1 MTYSLKL
8 LTAISLSV
16 FLTACGGGGSSDDN
30 EPDDTPVSNDSDSGA
45 NSDGDDDDGN
55 TGSDDD
61 SSSSDDDDSSDS
73 DDDDGDDSPSISGD
87 SGSVSEDVETTV
99 SGQLVDDSNSNQTF
113 ESGNFQGT
121 YGELEISSD
130 GSWTY
135 TLDLE
140 LSDPIA
146 GSELVTDTFNIGIG
160 SSDSEATISISITG
174 YDDAYTFNP
183 ASPLATL
190 IVEGKEFSSG
200 TFLLEDVD
208 GNTPE
213 FVEETLNGSYGDF
226 KLYSNGDW
234 EYSLNDSADSLNNG
248 ETTEDTISFQLSD
261 GTTQSITFSVV
272 TLEPDESSIVFIFMN
287 FSDAV
292 PTDTTD
298 ISDIADM
305 VFNDE
310 DSLDNTYLKNSL
322 GQLKFLR
329 HRISDSSLEHYC
341 YGEGSNE
348 DSSIDCISYNIP
360 DNQDGGTLSVDDAA
374 ARSSQGGEY
383 TDGGYTWRD
392 NATEWA
398 EANLVDNN
406 NNPINLSDWRHRV
419 YIYPPKA
426 KSAGLVGAGVAS
438 VGGKWSIVTAY
449 TDQIIMG
456 HELGHN
462 IGLSHA
468 GNDDNNDGDTFDSGE
483 SEYGTDGSFM
493 GNAWTSR
500 LFGSGHREYMGWYD
514 LFPEY
519 TQTVTQTAGSTEEVE
534 IEAIELTAGELSGN
548 LPQQLKVESAGSQN
562 GEDYY
567 YVNYHV
573 GHDILNPSSHMENSV
588 SIHYLDNRL
597 FNHVAELKEPG
608 DSFTDSNIGLTI
620 EFQSMAADKQSATI
634 LVSYSD

>member
-8 LTAISLSV
+8 LTAISLAV
-16 FLTACGGGGSSDDN
+16 FLSACGGGGSSDESGTEDTAVGSDN
-30 EPDDTPVSNDSDSGA
+30 NSGSNSGNDNGSSDSDSDNSGSNG
-45 NSDGDDDDGN
+45 NSD
-55 TGSDDD
+55 SDND
-61 SSSSDDDDSSDS
+61 SSSS
-73 DDDDGDDSPSISGD
+73 ISGG
-87 SGSVSEDVETTV
+87 SGSVSEDDEITV
-99 SGQLVDDSNSNQTF
+99 SGQLIDNSNSNQTF
-113 ESGNFQGT
+113 ESGNFHGT

-135 TLDLE
+135 TLDSE

-146 GSELVTDTFNIGIG
+146 GSEIATDTFSIGIG
-160 SSDSEATISISITG
+160 FSNSEATISISITG
-174 YDDAYTFNP
+174 YDDTYTFKP

-190 IVEGKEFSSG
+190 IVEGKEFASG

-213 FVEETLNGSYGDF
+213 FVKETINGSYGD
-226 KLYSNGDW
+226 LELSSSGDW
-234 EYSLNDSADSLNNG
+234 EYSLNDSADNLNNG
-248 ETTEDTISFQLSD
+248 ETTEDTVSFQLSD
-261 GTTQSITFSVV
+261 GSTQSVTFSIV
-272 TLEPDESSIVFIFMN
+272 TIEPDESSIVFIFMN
-287 FSDAV
+287 FSDAA

-329 HRISDSSLEHYC
+329 HLISDNSLGHYC
-341 YGEGSNE
+341 YGEDSNE

-360 DNQDGGTLSVDDAA
+360 DSQNGGTLSVDDAS

-398 EANLVDNN
+398 EANFVDDN
-406 NNPINLSDWRHRV
+406 NNPIDLSDWRHRV
-419 YIYPPKA
+419 YIFPPEA

-438 VGGKWSIVTAY
+438 VGGRWSIVTAY
-449 TDQIIMG
+449 TDQMIMG

-493 GNAWTSR
+493 GNAWRSR

-519 TQTVTQTAGSTEEVE
+519 TQTVTQTAGRTEEVE

-562 GEDYY
+562 GKDYY

-573 GHDILNPSSHMENSV
+573 GHDILNPSSHTENSV
-588 SIHYLDNRL
+588 SVHYLDNRL

-620 EFQSMAADKQSATI
+620 EFQSMASDKQSATI

>member
-16 FLTACGGGGSSDDN
+16 FLTACGGGGGSDDN
-30 EPDDTPVSNDSDSGA
+30 DNEDTTVSSDSNSGSDSGDDDGSSGSDDDNSGSGSDNNNDSDS
-45 NSDGDDDDGN
+45 DG
-55 TGSDDD
+55 
-61 SSSSDDDDSSDS
+61 SST
-73 DDDDGDDSPSISGD
+73 ISGN
-87 SGSVSEDVETTV
+87 SGNVSEDDKTSV
-99 SGQLVDDSNSNQTF
+99 SGQLVDSSNSNQTF
-113 ESGNFQGT
+113 ESGSFQGT
-121 YGELEISSD
+121 YGELEISVN
-130 GSWTY
+130 GSWAY
-135 TLDLE
+135 NLDSE
-140 LSDPIA
+140 LADPIA
-146 GSELVTDTFNIGIG
+146 GSELATDTFTIGVG
-160 SSDSEATISISITG
+160 SSNSEATISITITG
-174 YDDAYTFNP
+174 YDDAYTFSP
-183 ASPLATL
+183 SSPLATL
-190 IVEGKEFSSG
+190 VVESKEFASG
-200 TFLLEDVD
+200 TLLLEDVD

-213 FVEETLNGSYGDF
+213 FIEESINGTYGNL

-234 EYSLNDSADSLNNG
+234 EYSLNDSADNLNSG
-248 ETTEDTISFQLSD
+248 ETTEETISFQLSD
-261 GTTQSITFSVV
+261 GSTQSITFAVV
-272 TLEPDESSIVFIFMN
+272 TIDAEESSIVFIFMN

-329 HRISDSSLEHYC
+329 HRISDNSLEHYC
-341 YGEGSNE
+341 YGEDSNE
-348 DSSIDCISYNIP
+348 DSSIDCISYDIP
-360 DNQDGGTLSVDDAA
+360 DSQNGGTLSVDDAA

-392 NATEWA
+392 NATDWA
-398 EANLVDNN
+398 EANLVDDNN
-406 NNPINLSDWRHRV
+406 NSIDLSDWRHRV
-419 YIYPPKA
+419 YIFPPEA
-426 KSAGLVGAGVAS
+426 KNAGLVGAGVAS

-449 TDQIIMG
+449 TDQMIMG

-468 GNDDNNDGDTFDSGE
+468 GNDDNNDGDTNDSGE
-483 SEYGTDGSFM
+483 NEYGTSGSFM
-493 GNAWTSR
+493 GNAWKSR

-519 TQTVTQTAGSTEEVE
+519 TKTVTQAAGSSEEVE
-534 IEAIELTAGELSGN
+534 IEAIELTAGELSGS
-548 LPQQLKVESAGSQN
+548 LPQQLKVESSGSKN

-567 YVNYHV
+567 YVNYHID
-573 GHDILNPSSHMENSV
+573 HDILNPSSHMENSV
-588 SIHYLDNRL
+588 SVHYLDGKL
-597 FNHVAELKEPG
+597 FNHVAELEEPG

-620 EFQSMAADKQSATI
+620 EFQSRATDSQSATI